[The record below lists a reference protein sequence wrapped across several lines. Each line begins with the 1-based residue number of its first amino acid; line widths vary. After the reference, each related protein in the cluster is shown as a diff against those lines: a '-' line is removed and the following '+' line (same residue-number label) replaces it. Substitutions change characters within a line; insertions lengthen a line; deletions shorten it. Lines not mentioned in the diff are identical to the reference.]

1 MLLVSNLNFNSL
13 QSLNRVIQNLSA
25 APATPTLGLEYYDT
39 AKNSQMFW
47 NGTAWIATNP
57 ALAPANSIPAGS
69 ILNLISTVEAI
80 PLNSFAAPT
89 ADIPMAGFTLTG
101 LPAPTA
107 AGQAAEYSWVMSQV
121 NASAAGIS
129 LQPPVE
135 VVATTDQNIQTGGLL
150 TIDGITL
157 VAGQRV
163 LLVGQ
168 TTQTENGVYLAA
180 TGAWAR
186 ATDTIAPETFWYTIA
201 GTAYAGTQ
209 WKVSNTG
216 TITIGT
222 TAITISQFGAPINY
236 TASSTGGLSLAGTV
250 FSILLP
256 ATSGLATSSTGLTV
270 LLPASS
276 GLQLTSTGLS
286 VLTAAGSGIVVGAT
300 GVAVDPAVVNRKYS
314 ATFGDGT
321 STTFTIT
328 HNLNTLDVITQVR
341 DVATGAVSYAD
352 IVNATVNT
360 VTVSFST
367 APAANSYRATITG

>member
-1 MLLVSNLNFNSL
+1 MLLVSNLNFNNL
-13 QSLNRVIQNLSA
+13 QSLNRVIQNLGA
-25 APATPTLGLEYYDT
+25 APATPTLGLEYFDT
-39 AKNSQMFW
+39 TKNSQMFW

-57 ALAPANSIPAGS
+57 ALAPANSIPATS
-69 ILNLISTVEAI
+69 IANLLTTVEAV
-80 PLNSFAAPT
+80 PLSSFAVPT
-89 ADIPMAGFTLTG
+89 ADINMNGYTLTG

-135 VVATTDQNIQTGGLL
+135 CVSVANQSTLSGLL

-157 VAGQRV
+157 TAGQRV

-168 TTQTENGVYLAA
+168 TTATENGVYIASS
-180 TGAWAR
+180 TAWSR

-201 GTAYAGTQ
+201 GTQYAGTQ
-209 WKVSNTG
+209 WKVSNTSA
-216 TITIGT
+216 ITIGT

-236 TASSTGGLSLAGTV
+236 TASSTGGLTLSGTV
-250 FSILLP
+250 FSILL
-256 ATSGLATSSTGLTV
+256 AASSGLQTTTNGLSV

-276 GLQLTSTGLS
+276 GLQLAAGGLS
-286 VLTAAGSGIVVGAT
+286 VLTAAGSGILVGST
-300 GVAVDPAVVNRKYS
+300 GVAIDTTVVARKYS

-328 HNLNTLDVITQVR
+328 HNLNTLDVVSQVR
-341 DVATGAVSYAD
+341 NVSSGAVVYAD

-360 VTVSFST
+360 ITVSFTT
-367 APAANSYRATITG
+367 APAANSYRVSIMG